1 MQHRSGSG
9 LALFITARQ
18 VNVAQRN
25 VEIVIG
31 RLVTD
36 EAFRSAFGQDAM
48 TALAGFIKAGH
59 ELTPTE
65 ITALMATS
73 PDAWTTVAE
82 QIDPRL
88 QKASLRWVHI
98 SPGRD

>member
-1 MQHRSGSG
+1 
-9 LALFITARQ
+9 
-18 VNVAQRN
+18 VAQRN
-25 VEIVIG
+25 IEILIG
-31 RLVTD
+31 RLITD
-36 EAFRSAFGQDAM
+36 EAFRSAFGQNAM
-48 TALAGFIKAGH
+48 DALAHFIEGGH

-65 ITALMATS
+65 ITALMATR
-73 PDAWTTVAE
+73 PDVWATVAG